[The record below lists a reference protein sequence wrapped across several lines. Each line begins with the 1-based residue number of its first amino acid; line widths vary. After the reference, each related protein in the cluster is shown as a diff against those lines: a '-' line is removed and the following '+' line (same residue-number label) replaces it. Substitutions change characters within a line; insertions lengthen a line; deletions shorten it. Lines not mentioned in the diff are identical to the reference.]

1 VSFPPPIFLLRA
13 YGPALAWGSSLS
25 RTVLVEKAAVQQDSS
40 QAQARESEL
49 ARIVMPQG
57 LWDDLMN
64 HGTNAMM
71 AIGKEILESQLKR
84 GLSPT
89 ELEKLKSASRRTVT
103 EVLPKN
109 LVERAA
115 ISIYVK
121 DFSTAELDAMIAFF
135 NTPLGKKL
143 QELMPE
149 LTREGDRLGH
159 EMFVSHEKELMDRFE
174 QEISQ
179 EFSRP

>member
-1 VSFPPPIFLLRA
+1 MPTLLVMV
-13 YGPALAWGSSLS
+13 LMFQ
-25 RTVLVEKAAVQQDSS
+25 TVLAEKAAGGAGDPN

-64 HGTNAMM
+64 HGTNAMI

-84 GLSPT
+84 GLSSA

-103 EVLPKN
+103 EILPKK
-109 LVERAA
+109 LVEHAA
-115 ISIYVK
+115 VSIYVK
-121 DFSTAELDAMIAFF
+121 HFSTAELDAIIAFY

-149 LTREGDRLGH
+149 LAREGDQLGQ
-159 EMFVSHEKELMDRFE
+159 ETFVSHEKELMDRFQ
-174 QEISQ
+174 QEISK
-179 EFSRP
+179 EFGRP